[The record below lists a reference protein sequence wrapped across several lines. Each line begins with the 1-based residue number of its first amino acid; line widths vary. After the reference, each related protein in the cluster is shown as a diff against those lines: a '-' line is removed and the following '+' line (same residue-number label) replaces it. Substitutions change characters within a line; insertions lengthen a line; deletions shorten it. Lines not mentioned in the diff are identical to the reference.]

1 MRMYD
6 LILKKRDGKS
16 LTKEEIQWMI
26 EKYLNAGIP
35 DYQMSAM
42 MMAIYFRGMNEQ
54 ETFDLTMAMAESGDL
69 LDLSAIP
76 DVKTDKHS
84 TGGVGDKTSLALGPL
99 IASCGVPVAKMSG
112 RGLGH
117 TGGTIDKLESIPGFQ
132 TALTE
137 EQFIDQVRSV
147 GIAIMGQTKDLA
159 PADKLLYALRDVTAT
174 VDQISLIA
182 SSIMSK
188 KLAAG
193 ADAIVLDVKCGNGAF
208 MKSFD
213 EAEKLA
219 KAMIQIGKSAGR
231 NMAAVISDMD
241 QPLGRAVGNALE
253 VKEAIDTLKGEGP
266 EDFTELVLT
275 LGSRML
281 CMAERAET
289 PQEAQKILKQKIS
302 DGSALHKFTEFV
314 TAQGG
319 DPSWIEHPENFCRA
333 DYIEEIPSV
342 KTGFV
347 TAFNTQEIGVCSLLL
362 GGGRET
368 KESAVDPFVGLVL
381 RKKKGESVR
390 KGEGLAV
397 IYANDKEKLAK
408 AKEHFLKNVTIESE
422 RKEPEPLIKEILS

>member
-1 MRMYD
+1 
-6 LILKKRDGKS
+6 
-16 LTKEEIQWMI
+16 MI
-26 EKYLNAGIP
+26 
-35 DYQMSAM
+35 
-42 MMAIYFRGMNEQ
+42 R
-54 ETFDLTMAMAESGDL
+54 
-69 LDLSAIP
+69 
-76 DVKTDKHS
+76 
-84 TGGVGDKTSLALGPL
+84 
-99 IASCGVPVAKMSG
+99 
-112 RGLGH
+112 
-117 TGGTIDKLESIPGFQ
+117 
-132 TALTE
+132 
-137 EQFIDQVRSV
+137 
-147 GIAIMGQTKDLA
+147 
-159 PADKLLYALRDVTAT
+159 
-174 VDQISLIA
+174 
-182 SSIMSK
+182 
-188 KLAAG
+188 
-193 ADAIVLDVKCGNGAF
+193 
-208 MKSFD
+208 
-213 EAEKLA
+213 
-219 KAMIQIGKSAGR
+219 IGKTAGK

-289 PQEAQKILKQKIS
+289 PQEAQKILKQKIT

-314 TAQGG
+314 MAQGG

-422 RKEPEPLIKEILS
+422 RKMPEPLIKEILS